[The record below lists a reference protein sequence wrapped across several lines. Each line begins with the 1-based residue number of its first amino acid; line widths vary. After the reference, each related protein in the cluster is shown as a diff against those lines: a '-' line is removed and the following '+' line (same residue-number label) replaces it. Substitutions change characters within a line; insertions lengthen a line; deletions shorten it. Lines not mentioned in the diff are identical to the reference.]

1 MNNTKPRRHI
11 VDSLFIISL
20 LFLFVFSAILLIAL
34 GGSVYKRSIKV
45 ALNNSQKRVASSYV
59 LQKIRQGDEN
69 GEIFIGSV
77 SDTPAIIIDNNING
91 QKYYT
96 CLYVHEGYLME
107 LLASETALIKKDK
120 NSRDFEITKSSG
132 QKITKLQNMTL
143 KSNLYNNL
151 EIILTFEDGENQTV
165 FATFFSET

>member
-1 MNNTKPRRHI
+1 
-11 VDSLFIISL
+11 
-20 LFLFVFSAILLIAL
+20 
-34 GGSVYKRSIKV
+34 
-45 ALNNSQKRVASSYV
+45 
-59 LQKIRQGDEN
+59 
-69 GEIFIGSV
+69 
-77 SDTPAIIIDNNING
+77 
-91 QKYYT
+91 
-96 CLYVHEGYLME
+96 ME

-143 KSNLYNNL
+143 KSILYNNL